1 MAESGPVRERHES
14 THGVPWKRL
23 VVWALVFGV
32 VTNVVVAVGAA
43 FMFPNGVGLRSEDD
57 RHWTVGE
64 SPGWARYEFSTHEAL
79 EEGPELVAHQFVQD
93 CRELAYEKDQGQYR
107 VNYINFPEESHY
119 FVIECWGWPCRTIWG
134 WKYDGMSRPMGSI
147 SAATTS
153 AGGGDLLPILFPSQ
167 AGPARRI
174 LPFYPLWSGLLAN
187 VAIFSA
193 MWLLLFRGVRVWKR
207 VLRVRKGVCVACRY
221 DLRGSVSGMCPECG
235 DGQAGVWG

>member
-1 MAESGPVRERHES
+1 M
-14 THGVPWKRL
+14 
-23 VVWALVFGV
+23 VVWGLALGV

-79 EEGPELVAHQFVQD
+79 EEGPEQIAAKYITK
-93 CRELAYEKDQGQYR
+93 CRLQSYVSDKWFHETPYTL
-107 VNYINFPEESHY
+107 FPLESHY

-134 WKYDGMSRPMGSI
+134 WKYDGMSRPVGSM
-147 SAATTS
+147 SAATAS
-153 AGGGDLLPILFPSQ
+153 AGGGDLLPILFPAQ
-167 AGPARRI
+167 AGPGRRI
-174 LPFYPLWSGLLAN
+174 LPFYPLWPGLLAN
-187 VAIFSA
+187 VAMFSA
-193 MWLLLFRGVRVWKR
+193 MWLLVFRGVRVWRR
-207 VLRVRKGVCVACRY
+207 VLRNRKGVCVACRY